1 MTRTT
6 AALTSALL
14 LALGCGRRGTGG
26 PSHVPVTIAHAAQRA
41 VPFELLATGTVEP
54 RQTMEVQAQVTGVL
68 TQVTFHEGDEVA
80 AGQVLFQID
89 PRPFQAALEQAKGM
103 LARDQA
109 QAANARLEADRYA
122 ELVKQDYVTKQDYDE
137 KRANADAL
145 GATVRADSAGVTT
158 AQLNLEWAT
167 IRAPISGRTG
177 RLLVREGNL
186 VRANSTDPLVV
197 INQIHPI
204 LVRFAVPEQN
214 LAAIQRYRRNRL
226 PVVVSPSKQDTSF
239 SAGELT
245 FVDNSVDTATG
256 TVLLKAEFPNR
267 DNALWPGE
275 FLNVRL
281 QLYVEDSALVVPSQ
295 AVMTGQQGTYL
306 FIVNQDGTARSQP
319 VTVERTAGQY
329 AILTRGAGVQVGEQ
343 IVTDGQLR
351 LTAGAAV
358 EVRGGG
364 TSGAGGG
371 VAAARRACASGCPG
385 GAAGP

>member
-1 MTRTT
+1 MTRST
-6 AALTSALL
+6 AALTMGLL
-14 LALGCGRRGTGG
+14 LAVSCGRRGAGG
-26 PSHVPVTIAHAAQRA
+26 PSRVPVTVARAAQRA
-41 VPFELLATGTVEP
+41 IPVELTATGTAEP
-54 RQTMEVQAQVTGVL
+54 RQTAAVESQVTGIL
-68 TQVTFHEGDEVA
+68 TQVTFHEGDGVET
-80 AGQVLFQID
+80 GQVLFQID
-89 PRPFQAALEQAKGM
+89 PRPFQAALDQARGM

-109 QAANARLEADRYA
+109 QAQNARLEAERYA
-122 ELVKQDYVTKQDYDE
+122 ELVKQDYVTKQDYEE

-145 GATVRADSAGVTT
+145 AATVRADSGMVAN

-186 VRANSTDPLVV
+186 VRANSADPLVV

-226 PVVVSPSKQDTSF
+226 PVLVSPSKQDTAF

-358 EVRGGG
+358 EVKGGA
-364 TSGAGGG
+364 TSGAGGN
-371 VAAARRACASGCPG
+371 VEADK
-385 GAAGP
+385 

>member
-54 RQTMEVQAQVTGVL
+54 RQTVEVQAQVTGVL

-80 AGQVLFQID
+80 AGQVLFQIE

-145 GATVRADSAGVTT
+145 GATVRADSAGVAT
-158 AQLNLEWAT
+158 AQLNLEWAM

-177 RLLVREGNL
+177 RLLLREGNL
-186 VRANSTDPLVV
+186 VRANSAEPLVV

-204 LVRFAVPEQN
+204 LVRFAVPQQN
-214 LAAIQRYRRNRL
+214 LPDIQRYRRNRL
-226 PVVVSPSKQDTSF
+226 PVLVSPSKEDTTF
-239 SAGELT
+239 SAGTLT
-245 FVDNSVDTATG
+245 FVDNSVDTTTG
-256 TVLLKAEFPNR
+256 TVLLKAEFSNR

-358 EVRGGG
+358 EVKGGG
-364 TSGAGGG
+364 TSGAGGD
-371 VAAARRACASGCPG
+371 VEADK
-385 GAAGP
+385 